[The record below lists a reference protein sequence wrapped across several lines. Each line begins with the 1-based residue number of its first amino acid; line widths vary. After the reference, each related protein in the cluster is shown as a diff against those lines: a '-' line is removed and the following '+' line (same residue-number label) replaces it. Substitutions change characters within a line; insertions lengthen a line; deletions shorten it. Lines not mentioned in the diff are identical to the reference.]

1 MLKGMFAVLT
11 GTCISVATF
20 AQERD
25 IRREEIIIR
34 KSGKPSEKMVIVID
48 GDSITVNG
56 KPISGQQENIT
67 ILRKIDRF
75 SSDGQGTSPNVRIIG
90 GEHLPMDGPIE
101 FRMLDGKVPK
111 QAFLGVN
118 IEKADKGV
126 KIVEVSP
133 GTAAEKAGLKSGDVI
148 LSVGG
153 EVVSEPEAF
162 REQIRRQK
170 PEEEVELVV
179 RQQGDKKEKTM
190 KVRLGS
196 APATGSFRMM
206 IPTEPNSPEA
216 PMVPGRPGAPRIR
229 MFRNGEALGPIIEE
243 EIERSFSLLGD
254 RPQLGIRIQDT
265 EAANGVT
272 VLDVNEGSPAQKAGV
287 KTDDLITAIDGKE
300 IKDTDE
306 AREALQTVREKSTYS
321 LKLKREGKTM
331 ELQVQIPKKLKKAT
345 L

>member
-1 MLKGMFAVLT
+1 MFAVLA
-11 GTCISVATF
+11 GTCFSVSTF
-20 AQERD
+20 AQDRD

-34 KSGKPSEKMVIVID
+34 KNGVSGGKMVIEID
-48 GDSITVNG
+48 GDSIKVNG
-56 KPISGQQENIT
+56 KPVNGQQENIK

-75 SSDGQGTSPNVRIIG
+75 SADGQGISPNVRIIG
-90 GEHLPMDGPIE
+90 GEELPMDGPIE

-126 KIVEVSP
+126 RIVDVSP
-133 GTAAEKAGLKSGDVI
+133 STAAEKAGLKSGDVI

-153 EVVSEPEAF
+153 EVVLEPETF

-216 PMVPGRPGAPRIR
+216 MVPGRPGAPRIR

-265 EAANGVT
+265 ESANGVT
-272 VLDVNEGSPAQKAGV
+272 VLEVNEGSPAQKAGI

>member
-34 KSGKPSEKMVIVID
+34 KFEKPA
-48 GDSITVNG
+48 
-56 KPISGQQENIT
+56 
-67 ILRKIDRF
+67 L
-75 SSDGQGTSPNVRIIG
+75 
-90 GEHLPMDGPIE
+90 
-101 FRMLDGKVPK
+101 
-111 QAFLGVN
+111 AFLGVN
-118 IEKADKGV
+118 LEKAENGV
-126 KIVEVSP
+126 RIVSVAEAS
-133 GTAAEKAGLKSGDVI
+133 AAEKAGLKEGDVI
-148 LSVGG
+148 VSVNGAK
-153 EVVSEPEAF
+153 ETDPAAF
-162 REQIRRQK
+162 RERILSFK
-170 PEEEVELVV
+170 PEEQVQLVV
-179 RQQGDKKEKTM
+179 LPKGEKKEKTISI
-190 KVRLGS
+190 KLGS
-196 APATGSFRMM
+196 QTLPNSFRMM
-206 IPTEPNSPEA
+206 IPGSPDA
-216 PMVPGRPGAPRIR
+216 PMGPGAPRIR

-243 EIERSFSLLGD
+243 EIQRSFSWQGD

-272 VLDVNEGSPAQKAGV
+272 VLDVNEGSPAQKAGI

-331 ELQVQIPKKLKKAT
+331 EMQVQIPKKLKKAT

>member
-20 AQERD
+20 AQEKD

-48 GDSITVNG
+48 G
-56 KPISGQQENIT
+56 E
-67 ILRKIDRF
+67 
-75 SSDGQGTSPNVRIIG
+75 
-90 GEHLPMDGPIE
+90 
-101 FRMLDGKVPK
+101 VPK

-148 LSVGG
+148 LSVEG
-153 EVVSEPEAF
+153 EAVSEPEAF

-179 RQQGDKKEKTM
+179 RPHGDKKEKTM
-190 KVRLGS
+190 KVQLGS

-206 IPTEPNSPEA
+206 IPESPDA
-216 PMVPGRPGAPRIR
+216 PRGPGAPRIR
-229 MFRNGEALGPIIEE
+229 MFRNGEALAPIIEE

-272 VLDVNEGSPAQKAGV
+272 VLEVNEGSPAQKAGI

-321 LKLKREGKTM
+321 LRLKREGKTM
-331 ELQVQIPKKLKKAT
+331 EMQVQIPKKLKKAT